1 MLMLRLPLSAGRFRQ
16 ARHHVMALV
25 ALVLQVAVAG
35 SAVWEPRAEVLLG
48 VHIEGEGTL
57 HAAQHNEATCG
68 LCSARTQDSLPAPAV
83 AALDVTRHAPGPTA
97 QSQPEPAGARHSPT
111 RPRAPP
117 RLAF

>member
-1 MLMLRLPLSAGRFRQ
+1 MLRLPLNTGRFRK
-16 ARHHVMALV
+16 ARHRALALV

-68 LCSARTQDSLPAPAV
+68 LCSARTQASLPSSGV
-83 AALDVTRHAPGPTA
+83 AALDVASHAVGPAA
-97 QSQPEPAGARHSPT
+97 QSEPRPAGARHFPT
-111 RPRAPP
+111 RSRAPP
-117 RLAF
+117 RLPV